1 MSHRPWLAHYDAGVP
16 HSLDPYPKTTLL
28 HYLDKISAHKPDHPA
43 LIFKGSTISARELN
57 LQSDAFANALIELGV
72 RPQERVALLLPNIP
86 QFMVAEFGIWK
97 AGAIVV
103 PINPLSAE
111 PELEHALVNTEAE
124 TIIVLTPF
132 YQRLKAVQ
140 ERTQIHRVIATSIKD
155 HLPPTLR
162 ILFTLFKERQ
172 EGHRINIA
180 HGDVWMKDLVRK
192 HKGKPRTLLPVT
204 PDDPAVILSSGGT
217 TGTPK
222 GVIGLHRHYVTSGL
236 QIQAWT
242 KSALGWNDTI
252 LLPLPL
258 FHVYANVGAQ
268 SLAFIGGNP
277 LALVPNPRDISDVL
291 KTTERVQPACFNGVP
306 TLYTAMLN
314 HPDVKAGKVK
324 LSSVK
329 VFVSGASALL
339 SETKQQFKEQ
349 IGATIVEGYSLTES
363 MMACCLNPVQGIQ
376 KVGSIGMPLPDVDV
390 RIVDSETG
398 EQELACG
405 KVGELLL
412 RAPQQM
418 VGYWN
423 ASEENSE
430 TLQNHGSGQ
439 PWVHTGDLAYMDED
453 GYIFLVDRKKD
464 MIKTSGFQVWP
475 REIEEVLASHPAVME
490 VGVAGIPDSHKGE
503 APKGWIVLK
512 EGCTVTESQ
521 LRDFCRERLSAYKIP
536 IAIEFRPTLPKTLV
550 GKILRRE
557 LAAEHREKKST

>member
-1 MSHRPWLAHYDAGVP
+1 
-16 HSLDPYPKTTLL
+16 
-28 HYLDKISAHKPDHPA
+28 
-43 LIFKGSTISARELN
+43 
-57 LQSDAFANALIELGV
+57 
-72 RPQERVALLLPNIP
+72 
-86 QFMVAEFGIWK
+86 
-97 AGAIVV
+97 
-103 PINPLSAE
+103 
-111 PELEHALVNTEAE
+111 
-124 TIIVLTPF
+124 
-132 YQRLKAVQ
+132 
-140 ERTQIHRVIATSIKD
+140 
-155 HLPPTLR
+155 
-162 ILFTLFKERQ
+162 
-172 EGHRINIA
+172 
-180 HGDVWMKDLVRK
+180 MKDLVRK

-204 PDDPAVILSSGGT
+204 PDDLAVILSSGGT

-376 KVGSIGMPLPDVDV
+376 KVGSIGMPLPDVEV

-430 TLQNHGSGQ
+430 TLRNHGSGQ

-490 VGVAGIPDSHKGE
+490 VGVAGIPDPHKGE

-536 IAIEFRPTLPKTLV
+536 IAIEFRSTLPKTLI

-557 LAAEHREKKST
+557 LAAEHREKESA

>member
-1 MSHRPWLAHYDAGVP
+1 MSHRPWLAHYDSGVP
-16 HSLDPYPKTTLL
+16 HSLAPYPKTTLL
-28 HYLDKISAHKPDHPA
+28 HYLDKISARKPDHPV

-72 RPQERVALLLPNIP
+72 RPQERVALLLPNTP

-180 HGDVWMKDLVRK
+180 HGDVWMKNLVQK
-192 HKGKPRTLLPVT
+192 HKGKPRTLLPIT

-376 KVGSIGMPLPDVDV
+376 KLGSIGMPLPDVEV

-430 TLQNHGSGQ
+430 TLQNHGPGQ
-439 PWVHTGDLAYMDED
+439 PWVHTGDLAYIDED

-475 REIEEVLASHPAVME
+475 REIEEVLASHPTVME
-490 VGVAGIPDSHKGE
+490 VGVAGIPDPHKGE
-503 APKGWIVLK
+503 APKGWVVLK

-536 IAIEFRPTLPKTLV
+536 IAIEFRSTLPKTLV

-557 LAAEHREKKST
+557 LAAEHREKRSA

>member
-1 MSHRPWLAHYDAGVP
+1 MSHRPWLDHYDAGVP

-72 RPQERVALLLPNIP
+72 RPQERVALLLPNTP

-111 PELEHALVNTEAE
+111 PELEHVLVNTEAE

-236 QIQAWT
+236 QVQAWT

-363 MMACCLNPVQGIQ
+363 MMACCLNPVKGIQ
-376 KVGSIGMPLPDVDV
+376 KVGSIGMPLPDVEV

-398 EQELACG
+398 AQELACG

-423 ASEENSE
+423 ASEQNSE

-490 VGVAGIPDSHKGE
+490 VGVAGIPDPHKGE
-503 APKGWIVLK
+503 APKGWVVLK
-512 EGCTVTESQ
+512 EDCTVTESQ

-536 IAIEFRPTLPKTLV
+536 IAIEFRSTLPKTLV

-557 LAAEHREKKST
+557 LAAEHREKESV